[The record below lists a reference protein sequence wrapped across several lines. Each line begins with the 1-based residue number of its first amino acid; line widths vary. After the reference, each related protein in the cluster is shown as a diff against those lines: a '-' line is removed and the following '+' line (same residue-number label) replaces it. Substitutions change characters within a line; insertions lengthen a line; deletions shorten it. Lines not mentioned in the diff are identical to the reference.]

1 MGGASLYTGMAG
13 LQAVEANM
21 QATAANIANTQ
32 TTGYQSVQALFEAS
46 PYTGSN
52 APGGADVVA
61 LTPNPDTAP
70 GGLQHT
76 GDKLDV
82 AVSGNAWLQVQT
94 TSGPALT
101 RAGSLQINNAGILT
115 DSGGNPVLNASGQA
129 ISLPQLASIKI
140 GADGTISGVP
150 ASQPGTPSQVYG
162 QIGVFATPP
171 GQLTPLSGTLFT
183 APAGAQVALAPNGT
197 LEQGYLNDSNVDPT
211 QAMMA
216 MIADNRSYQLQT
228 NLMKSQSTGG
238 QSLNTLMAQG

>member
-1 MGGASLYTGMAG
+1 MSGASLYTGMAG

-61 LTPNPDTAP
+61 LTPNPSTAP

-76 GDKLDV
+76 GDTLDV

-94 TSGPALT
+94 ASGPALT
-101 RAGSLQINNAGILT
+101 RAGNLQITSAGILS
-115 DSGGNPVLNASGQA
+115 DSGGNPVLNVSGQP
-129 ISLPQLASIKI
+129 ISLPQLASVKI

-150 ASQPGTPSQVYG
+150 ASQPGTPSQVYA
-162 QIGVFATPP
+162 QIGLVATPP
-171 GQLTPLSGTLFT
+171 GLLTPISGTLFT
-183 APAGAQVALAPNGT
+183 APAGAQLTPAQNAK
-197 LEQGYLNDSNVDPT
+197 LEQGFLNDSNVDPT

-238 QSLNTLMAQG
+238 ESLNTLMAQG